1 MAANDLI
8 AGVYEGG
15 FKTWEGGLDLAQLL
29 AAALQQQPPPAE
41 LGAGSRVMEL
51 VGAAA
56 ALAVGCHMLG
66 RMLGAPL
73 PACLPA
79 CIAACIQGLQ
89 AAPARHVLTAT
100 STALAAPLQGCGSG
114 LPGLVALWAGAEVHF
129 QVGG

>member
-41 LGAGSRVMEL
+41 LGPGSRVMEL

-56 ALAVGCHMLG
+56 AWATGC
-66 RMLGAPL
+66 RMLRLIVACP
-73 PACLPA
+73 PACL
-79 CIAACIQGLQ
+79 QL
-89 AAPARHVLTAT
+89 H
-100 STALAAPLQGCGSG
+100 APLARLHCC
-114 LPGLVALWAGAEVHF
+114 LWCRPCKQHQRGMC
-129 QVGG
+129 